1 MTILGPF
8 ISWEQVN
15 WIKNEDRC
23 GYHKIQNQTIWFSQL
38 SSVSSNPNNFINY
51 GLRDQIRPT
60 QTVWARPCFIT
71 KWDQPPHRMG
81 AYNF

>member
-51 GLRDQIRPT
+51 GLRDQIRPA
-60 QTVWARPCFIT
+60 QTLFHYEMRPSPVTVRI
-71 KWDQPPHRMG
+71 H
-81 AYNF
+81 